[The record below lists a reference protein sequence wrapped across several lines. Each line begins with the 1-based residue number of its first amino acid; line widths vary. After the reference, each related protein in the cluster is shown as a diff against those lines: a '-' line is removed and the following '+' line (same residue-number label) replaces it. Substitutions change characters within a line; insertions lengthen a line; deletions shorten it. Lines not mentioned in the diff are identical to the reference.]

1 MAIYEQLSAGVDS
14 IFLFVAMRVRAEFFF
29 LDVAYDWFV
38 VYPAQT

>member
-1 MAIYEQLSAGVDS
+1 
-14 IFLFVAMRVRAEFFF
+14 MRVRAEFFF